1 MKRKIWLWI
10 LGIVAVLFIVG
21 YVAVRPYLQPPK
33 ESKETL
39 EARYAEFRLTAAA
52 LQSRPGTQM
61 KDLVALI
68 DELQPI
74 LIKDTVPE
82 KALMGLFYG
91 KDVPCPSYNLED
103 VRNSAADI
111 QAVLAQDDR
120 LKAIL
125 GEGFAPQQDVDLMAD
140 MPNFSWVRK
149 YVYAQ
154 LAGAVLEVDQNKP
167 GAAIERI
174 LRLLQLADGLIATP
188 TVIYTFVGVAL
199 VDRIDEIVV
208 ELAPKLPLEELARL
222 REAVAK
228 RPDVVEA
235 MFPALRVEIVSAA
248 DAFGDPAKVKEHFT
262 TNIPA
267 LGRFWPILQYTGI
280 VRDARWSYLSLTTRI
295 FDFYDR
301 WRQSGVPNPPPV
313 LDKAIGGEF
322 KYNVAAA
329 IAVPN
334 YQSILEKCYRTN
346 VHNKAVL
353 AALDG
358 QLAARHAGTREK
370 QETPYD
376 DTHRIVID
384 GDRGCIVTVGE

>member
-1 MKRKIWLWI
+1 MKRKICLWV

-21 YVAVRPYLQPPK
+21 FVAARPYLQPPK

-39 EARYAEFRLTAAA
+39 EARYAEFRLTADA

-61 KDLVALI
+61 QDLVALI
-68 DELQPI
+68 DELQPV
-74 LIKDTVPE
+74 LKKETVPE
-82 KALMGLFYG
+82 KAMMGLFYG
-91 KDVPCPSYNLED
+91 KDVPCPSFNIEE

-111 QAVLAQDDR
+111 RAVLAQDDR
-120 LKAIL
+120 LRAIV
-125 GEGFAPQQDVDLMAD
+125 GEGFAPQQDVDILAD
-140 MPNFSWVRK
+140 LPNFSWVRK

-174 LRLLQLADGLIATP
+174 QRLLQLADGLIATP
-188 TVIYTFVGVAL
+188 SILYCFVGVTL
-199 VDRIDEIVV
+199 VDRIAEIVV
-208 ELAPKLPLEELARL
+208 ELTPKLSFEDLARL

-235 MFPALRVEIVSAA
+235 MFPALHVEIVAAA

-262 TNIPA
+262 THIPA
-267 LGRFWPILQYTGI
+267 LGRFWPVLQYTGI
-280 VRDARWSYLSLTTRI
+280 VRNARWSYLSLITRI
-295 FDFYDR
+295 YDFYDQ
-301 WRQSGVPNPPPV
+301 WRQNGAPNPPPE
-313 LDKAIGGEF
+313 LDKAIVGEI
-322 KYNVAAA
+322 KYNAA
-329 IAVPN
+329 IAIPN
-334 YQSILEKCYRTN
+334 WQAILEKGYRTN

-384 GDRGCIVTVGE
+384 GDRGCLVTVGE